1 MFRSSC
7 RLLTARRSAVQIAD
21 YYVDLLIDN
30 VIQQG
35 ASRYT
40 VAGLTENVAN
50 RTLMFLNGDIR

>member
-1 MFRSSC
+1 M
-7 RLLTARRSAVQIAD
+7 QIAD